1 MGAPKE
7 EGILPRLR
15 IERMAYGADAIA
27 HDDGGRVVFVSGG
40 VPGDVV
46 DVRVTQEKGRFAHGT
61 VESVVEAS
69 PLRVDVP
76 KVDFQKAA
84 QKHKTD
90 NQNQIGRAHV

>member
-1 MGAPKE
+1 MGAPKD
-7 EGILPRLR
+7 EGILPCLR

-61 VESVVEAS
+61 VKSNLTDRKSVV
-69 PLRVDVP
+69 
-76 KVDFQKAA
+76 
-84 QKHKTD
+84 
-90 NQNQIGRAHV
+90 